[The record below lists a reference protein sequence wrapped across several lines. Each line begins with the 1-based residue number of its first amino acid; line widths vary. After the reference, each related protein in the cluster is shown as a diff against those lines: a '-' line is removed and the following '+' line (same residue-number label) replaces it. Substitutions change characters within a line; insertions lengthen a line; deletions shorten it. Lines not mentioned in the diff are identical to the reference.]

1 MKREVLQELPQNPSS
16 IAAATVYTLPYKQK
30 KVKYMHQAF
39 MAMSPPI
46 LERATVSYQLRGFLY
61 MNLKDIRR
69 HLSPLLATPKGRMK
83 RPRGQ
88 IRGTRKSG
96 HEAEAEEA
104 IALLLFG

>member
-1 MKREVLQELPQNPSS
+1 
-16 IAAATVYTLPYKQK
+16 
-30 KVKYMHQAF
+30 
-39 MAMSPPI
+39 
-46 LERATVSYQLRGFLY
+46 

-104 IALLLFG
+104 IAFEEDMHPRGENTTSQGVNVVGNVFFLQR